1 MAARVGITPDF
12 ETRKW
17 ELEREFKNTRNW
29 KVTETLEGKKA
40 AQEWEK
46 KKSAELNVKTVKQ
59 HTSTKLIRPVWKGF
73 YFEHDGPK

>member
-1 MAARVGITPDF
+1 MAARVGITSDF

-17 ELEREFKNTRNW
+17 ELEREYKNTRNW
-29 KVTETLEGKKA
+29 KVTEPMDSKKA

-46 KKSAELNVKTVKQ
+46 NKVTELGVKTVKQ
-59 HTSTKLIRPVWKGF
+59 HTDTKLIRPVWQGF